1 LMPLCST
8 AWEQMQLNLPT
19 FQALLRQQDMLESY
33 VYAFDYQDGY
43 RFDGYDEESVEE
55 DYRNKKLIQNKMY
68 QVHLKEYEK
77 INREGG

>member
-1 LMPLCST
+1 M
-8 AWEQMQLNLPT
+8 
-19 FQALLRQQDMLESY
+19 
-33 VYAFDYQDGY
+33 YAFDYQDGY

-77 INREGG
+77 IKKELMKEYGVLSDLVI